1 MKRFV
6 LLMLLLLPGLMCL
19 ARKEKDV
26 VVRHKDAQG
35 REIALAGTLTMPE
48 GKAPRGGWPA
58 MVLITGSGAQNRD
71 EEVFGHRPFEVI
83 AGYMAEHG
91 VATLRCDDRGVG
103 GSTGAFDDV
112 TPYDL
117 AADVEAQWQWLAKA
131 KGVNAEKVGLLG
143 HSEGGVLAP
152 MVAARNG
159 GVAFVVM
166 LAGPGVDMRQTLLD
180 QNQRI
185 FALKGLDDTLIARRL
200 DFMRDAFDATDSIA
214 KADTAQLVKRLT
226 MHFRT
231 LKDLHTQGLAR
242 EQKQSIGLTNSEC
255 YGWGLTMASAFM
267 RTMLGINVE
276 GNLAEVRCPLLAMY
290 GERDCQVGA
299 TVSGAAVRRVAEAAA
314 GSVLEVRV
322 CGEMNHLFQKCATG
336 AADEYAGLGQAPC
349 DEALATI
356 WEWLEPRL

>member
-6 LLMLLLLPGLMCL
+6 LLMLLLLPGLLCL

-48 GKAPRGGWPA
+48 GKAPKGGWPA

-185 FALKGLDDTLIARRL
+185 FALKGVDDTLIARRL

-299 TVSGAAVRRVAEAAA
+299 AVSGAAVRKVAEAAA

-336 AADEYAGLGQAPC
+336 AADEYAGLGQSPC